1 MKKNG
6 YNFNDDQFEHVT
18 KLLRDLPKVKATD
31 NFEYNLKVKIEN
43 KNFDLNTSEEKR
55 FFGWKIFVP
64 ATSLVVASVFSFFF
78 FNNSTEIF
86 ENPFQIEPK
95 LRTEIS
101 SNILSAADFSKNLKI
116 NENDVVIATKLKP
129 IVKKQ
134 KLKRRVQ
141 NKQTIVGSINNLP
154 FDASNSTDLDEAIS
168 KSNSERSI
176 DRRASLANAGTQSTR
191 FDGFFLGEEV
201 DKEYVE
207 AMRARMD
214 SLKKNYLLHRQKQ
227 RR

>member
-1 MKKNG
+1 MKENG

-43 KNFDLNTSEEKR
+43 RNFDLNTSERKS
-55 FFGWKIFVP
+55 FSAWKIFVP
-64 ATSLVVASVFSFFF
+64 ATGLVAASVFSFFF

-86 ENPFQIEPK
+86 ENPFQIKPK

-129 IVKKQ
+129 MVKKQ
-134 KLKRRVQ
+134 KFKRKIQ
-141 NKQTIVGSINNLP
+141 NKQSIASNINLP
-154 FDASNSTDLDEAIS
+154 FDTSNSTDLDEAIS
-168 KSNSERSI
+168 KSNSKRNI
-176 DRRASLANAGTQSTR
+176 DRRASLANAGNQSTR

-214 SLKKNYLLHRQKQ
+214 SLKKNYLLQRQKQ